1 MQKEGDDNYI
11 RLISSKGI
19 ARHIPN
25 PNSTLRKQI
34 SAEGMDTQ
42 ISQAFLSVAFFAL
55 QRKRQQNYL
64 SKIIN
69 TKNRVRRRCSTPM
82 ELVMLLFNLLQTL
95 APYGGFFLSCD
106 YL

>member
-69 TKNRVRRRCSTPM
+69 TNTRNAVGVQLRWSWLC
-82 ELVMLLFNLLQTL
+82 
-95 APYGGFFLSCD
+95 FFSVC
-106 YL
+106 YKR